1 MSTLS
6 RLLKNRYKKYYL
18 DLAGINAS
26 VVRMIKPT
34 IPTLEKKGELKDGW
48 VRTYPNLNLEIDHN
62 PCGYRLELRK
72 IGDKTYS
79 YRLRLTFKKDA
90 PFFWSSPKRRQELTS
105 LVNQEYKE
113 HKRMFGFEHKTT
125 IVTLLARFTT
135 FVVEGEIK
143 LD

>member
-26 VVRMIKPT
+26 VVRMITPM
-34 IPTLEKKGELKDGW
+34 IPTMAKKGEFKDGW
-48 VRTYPNLNLEIDHN
+48 TRSYPNLNLEIDHN
-62 PCGYRLELRK
+62 PCGYRLDLRK
-72 IGDKTYS
+72 TGEKTYS
-79 YRLRLTFKKDA
+79 YRLRITFKKDA
-90 PFFWSSPKRRQELTS
+90 PFFWGSPQRRQDLTT

-113 HKRMFGFEHKTT
+113 HKRMFGFAHKTS
-125 IVTLLARFTT
+125 IVTLMQRYTT
-135 FVVEGEIK
+135 FAIEGEIK